1 MNCTWRAKVT
11 DSRTRESW
19 WSTSIRGRQRKPDLN
34 NSGMW
39 IQPTYFTHNYTIIFI
54 TLRILTPILYFFSP
68 NGKCLLFLW
77 SKIKVYFI
85 EMILWLSKHF
95 NNELEKIYVLL
106 LLYVPF
112 TGYLTPVCIYTCFI
126 STPVHFNTCVFQWP
140 GRVQETEG
148 PRGT

>member
-54 TLRILTPILYFFSP
+54 TLRILTPILYFFLQMESAYYFCDL
-68 NGKCLLFLW
+68 KLRCTLLRWYCDFQNISTMNW
-77 SKIKVYFI
+77 RKYMFSYF
-85 EMILWLSKHF
+85 
-95 NNELEKIYVLL
+95 
-106 LLYVPF
+106 F